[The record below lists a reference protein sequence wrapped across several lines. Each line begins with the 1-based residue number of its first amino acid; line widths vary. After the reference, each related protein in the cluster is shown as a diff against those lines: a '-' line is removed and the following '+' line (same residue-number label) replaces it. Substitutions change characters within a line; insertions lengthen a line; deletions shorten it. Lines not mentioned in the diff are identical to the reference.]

1 MIRLI
6 FLIVL
11 GAGIVIGVQYHEPLI
26 EFFGE
31 EKFEQLS
38 DVIAPIKAFAHDMI
52 AEFKEL

>member
-52 AEFKEL
+52 TEFKEL